1 MSAEARCPLCADI
14 MAAPEVRN
22 SLSRFVDSY
31 ICNRCGM
38 AEALLNI
45 PQEARRCLLFDE
57 VTGTMLVTEDEP
69 GYYPF
74 AATFPKGAKA
84 LAWITVYVKA
94 VNARLGLSDTDAEGI
109 VISSMFG
116 ARQKF
121 IDAHYVGR
129 G

>member
-45 PQEARRCLLFDE
+45 SQEARRCLHFDE

-94 VNARLGLSDTDAEGI
+94 VNARLGLSETDAEGI